1 MKKGHGIKKE
11 DWIKAYENAIERE
24 KKNIQVSI
32 ELGFPENINRSLKK
46 IREYEKKLET
56 L

>member
-1 MKKGHGIKKE
+1 MKKGYGIKKE
-11 DWIKAYENAIERE
+11 DWIRAYENAIERE

-32 ELGFPENINRSLKK
+32 ELGFPENISRSLEK
-46 IREYEKKLET
+46 IREYEEKLKA